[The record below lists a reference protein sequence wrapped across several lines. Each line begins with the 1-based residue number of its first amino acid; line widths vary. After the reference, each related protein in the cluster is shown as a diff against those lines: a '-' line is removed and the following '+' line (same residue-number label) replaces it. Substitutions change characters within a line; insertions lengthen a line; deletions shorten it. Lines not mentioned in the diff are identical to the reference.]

1 MKMLMLLAILVVLIL
16 IAGCTQQNPPPTG
29 NPNTVTIKN
38 FAFSPSVLTVSSG
51 TTVTWVNEDSTVHTV
66 TSDSGS
72 ELNSGE
78 VPSGQSYTHT
88 FNTAGTF
95 SYHCSIHTSMK
106 AQIVV
111 E

>member
-1 MKMLMLLAILVVLIL
+1 MKIIAILAILVVTVL

-29 NPNTVTIKN
+29 NLNTVTIKS
-38 FAFSPSVLTVSSG
+38 FSFNPSTLTVSAG
-51 TTVTWVNEDSTVHTV
+51 TTVTWTNEDSVPHTV
-66 TSDSGS
+66 ISDTGNEIASGTLS
-72 ELNSGE
+72 T
-78 VPSGQSYTHT
+78 GQSYTHT

-95 SYHCSIHTSMK
+95 SYHCSIHPSMK

>member
-1 MKMLMLLAILVVLIL
+1 MKIIAILAILVVTVL

-29 NPNTVTIKN
+29 NPNTVTIKS
-38 FAFSPSVLTVSSG
+38 FAFNPSTLTVSAG
-51 TTVTWVNEDSTVHTV
+51 TTVTWTNEDPTIHTV
-66 TSDSGS
+66 TSDSGN
-72 ELNSGE
+72 ELDSGQI
-78 VPSGQSYTHT
+78 PSGQSYSHK
-88 FNTAGTF
+88 FNTSGTF